1 MFRKLPILFCFLA
14 LSNTNEAQQL
24 PIYSQYMLNEFLIN
38 PSVAGVDGRTTIS
51 LTGRKQ
57 WVGFVNPPETYSVS
71 FQSRILK
78 RGFLIKSGSVR
89 KSTKG
94 RVGLGASIV
103 SDKNGAVHRTGAQFT
118 YAYHIFIENSQL
130 SFGLT
135 GSFYQ
140 IKIDNDEAVL
150 RDKNDPLQEYI
161 GRSADI
167 PDAGIGVNYM
177 TQDFQ
182 VGLAVTQLLQSKIKI
197 GDISIN
203 NSKDF
208 RFIRQYYFTG
218 DYKHTLGRNRDWEV
232 EPSVIV
238 RGNEL
243 FIFQSDLSLKF
254 YYKRE
259 YWAGMSFR
267 TTGDLVLLLGLRVNN
282 VYFGYSFDYGFNGVS
297 RLTYGSHEVTLA
309 VKLGDSARRYRWLER
324 Y

>member
-38 PSVAGVDGRTTIS
+38 PSVAGVDGRTTIN

-57 WVGFVNPPETYSVS
+57 WVGFTNPPETYSIS
-71 FQSRILK
+71 FQTRILK
-78 RGFLIKSGSVR
+78 RGFLVSSGSVR

-94 RVGLGASIV
+94 RVGLGASII
-103 SDKNGAVHRTGAQFT
+103 SDKSGAVHRTGAQFT

-130 SFGLT
+130 SFGFT
-135 GSFYQ
+135 GSFFQ
-140 IKIDNDEAVL
+140 LRIDNDEAKL
-150 RDKNDPLQEYI
+150 RDQNDPLQQFL
-161 GRSADI
+161 GKSTVI
-167 PDAGIGVNYM
+167 PDAGIGFNYM
-177 TQDFQ
+177 TQDFH

-203 NSKDF
+203 NSRDV
-208 RFIRQYYFTG
+208 RFIRQYYFMG
-218 DYKHTLGRNRDWEV
+218 DYKHAFSGNHDWEI

-243 FIFQSDLSLKF
+243 FIIQSDLTLKF
-254 YYKRE
+254 LYKRE

-282 VYFGYSFDYGFNGVS
+282 VYFGYSFDYGFNGIS
-297 RLTYGSHEVTLA
+297 PLTYGSHEVILA